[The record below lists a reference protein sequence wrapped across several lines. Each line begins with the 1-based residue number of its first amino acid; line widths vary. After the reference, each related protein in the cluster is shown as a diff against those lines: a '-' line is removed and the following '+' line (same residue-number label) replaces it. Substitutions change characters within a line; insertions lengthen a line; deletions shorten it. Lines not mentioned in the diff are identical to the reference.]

1 MAIVS
6 PSILSAD
13 FGKLGADCRTVLD
26 AGAQMLHY
34 DVMDG
39 HFVPNISFGVPVLKS
54 LHKTLPDAFYD
65 VHLMI
70 SHPLQYA
77 EPFIKAGA
85 TLYNFHLECEDDI
98 QQTLDAVKA
107 LGCKT
112 GLTIKPGTA
121 PEALA
126 PYLDQLDL
134 VLVMSVEP
142 GFGGQKFMPSALD
155 KLRWLKAGREARP
168 ALSAGSGR
176 RRGRH
181 HRPAVC
187 GGRCRRSGGRQCRV
201 RQGRQDRRRAPSGCP
216 VRGSVVW
223 MKH

>member
-1 MAIVS
+1 M
-6 PSILSAD
+6 
-13 FGKLGADCRTVLD
+13 VLD

-54 LHKTLPDAFYD
+54 LHKAMPDAFYD

-98 QQTLDAVKA
+98 QQTIDAVKA
-107 LGCKT
+107 LGCKV

-121 PEALA
+121 PEALE

-134 VLVMSVEP
+134 ALVMSVEP
-142 GFGGQKFMPSALD
+142 GFGGQKFMPMALD
-155 KLRWLKAGREARP
+155 KIRALREEIDRRGLSCLVEVDGGVDAATAPQCVAAGADV
-168 ALSAGSGR
+168 LVAGSAIFGAAD
-176 RRGRH
+176 
-181 HRPAVC
+181 PAAA
-187 GGRCRRSGGRQCRV
+187 V
-201 RQGRQDRRRAPSGCP
+201 RA
-216 VRGSVVW
+216 
-223 MKH
+223 MAAL

>member
-1 MAIVS
+1 MTTIS

-13 FGKLGADCRTVLD
+13 FNQLGADCRMVLD

-54 LHKTLPDAFYD
+54 LHKALPDAFYD

-85 TLYNFHLECEDDI
+85 SLYNFHLECEDDI
-98 QQTLDAVKA
+98 QQTIDAVKA
-107 LGCKT
+107 LGCKV
-112 GLTIKPGTA
+112 GLTIKPGTE
-121 PEALA
+121 PQALA

-142 GFGGQKFMPSALD
+142 GFGGQKFNPIVLD
-155 KLRWLKAGREARP
+155 KLRQLRAIGYTGLTEVDGGVSLSNLPLLHECGLDAAVMGT
-168 ALSAGSGR
+168 ALFKSANLAEDIAKIHQMR
-176 RRGRH
+176 
-181 HRPAVC
+181 
-187 GGRCRRSGGRQCRV
+187 
-201 RQGRQDRRRAPSGCP
+201 
-216 VRGSVVW
+216 
-223 MKH
+223 

>member
-1 MAIVS
+1 MTIVS

-13 FGKLGADCRTVLD
+13 FTKLGADCRMVLD

-54 LHKTLPDAFYD
+54 LHKGMPAAFYD

-70 SHPLQYA
+70 SHPLAYA
-77 EPFIKAGA
+77 EPFAKAGA
-85 TLYNFHLECEDDI
+85 TLLNFHLECEDDI
-98 QQTLDAVKA
+98 QQTIDAIKA
-107 LGCKT
+107 QGCKV

-142 GFGGQKFMPSALD
+142 GFGGQKFMPAAVEKIAAIRAEAQRRGLSTDIEVDGGIDAATAPLCAA
-155 KLRWLKAGREARP
+155 AGANV
-168 ALSAGSGR
+168 LVAGSAVFGAKD
-176 RRGRH
+176 
-181 HRPAVC
+181 PAAAM
-187 GGRCRRSGGRQCRV
+187 SAI
-201 RQGRQDRRRAPSGCP
+201 RAAC
-216 VRGSVVW
+216 V
-223 MKH
+223 

>member
-1 MAIVS
+1 M
-6 PSILSAD
+6 
-13 FGKLGADCRTVLD
+13 
-26 AGAQMLHY
+26 
-34 DVMDG
+34 
-39 HFVPNISFGVPVLKS
+39 
-54 LHKTLPDAFYD
+54 
-65 VHLMI
+65 
-70 SHPLQYA
+70 
-77 EPFIKAGA
+77 
-85 TLYNFHLECEDDI
+85 
-98 QQTLDAVKA
+98 KA

-155 KLRWLKAGREARP
+155 KLRWLKAE
-168 ALSAGSGR
+168 
-176 RRGRH
+176 
-181 HRPAVC
+181 
-187 GGRCRRSGGRQCRV
+187 CRRSGGRQCRV

>member
-13 FGKLGADCRTVLD
+13 FGKLGADCRMVLD

-54 LHKTLPDAFYD
+54 LHKALPDAFYD

-98 QQTLDAVKA
+98 QATIDAVRA
-107 LGCKT
+107 LGCKV
-112 GLTIKPGTA
+112 GLTIKPGTPA
-121 PEALA
+121 EALA
-126 PYLDQLDL
+126 PWLDQLDL

-142 GFGGQKFMPSALD
+142 GFGGQKFNPIVLD
-155 KLRWLKAGREARP
+155 KLRQLRAIGYTGLTEVDGGVSLSNLPLLHECGLDAAVMGTALFKSANP
-168 ALSAGSGR
+168 AEDIAKIHQMR
-176 RRGRH
+176 
-181 HRPAVC
+181 
-187 GGRCRRSGGRQCRV
+187 
-201 RQGRQDRRRAPSGCP
+201 
-216 VRGSVVW
+216 
-223 MKH
+223 

>member
-1 MAIVS
+1 MTIIS

-13 FGKLGADCRTVLD
+13 FNQLGADCRMVLD

-54 LHKTLPDAFYD
+54 LHKGMPAAFYD

-85 TLYNFHLECEDDI
+85 SLYNFHLECEDDI
-98 QQTLDAVKA
+98 QQTIDAVKA
-107 LGCKT
+107 LGCKV

-134 VLVMSVEP
+134 VLVPCTAFDADCYRVGMGKGYYDRYLPRCTRAVKI
-142 GFGGQKFMPSALD
+142 GIALEVQRVPRAAVD
-155 KLRWLKAGREARP
+155 DHDQRLDAFVTE
-168 ALSAGSGR
+168 
-176 RRGRH
+176 RGIYT
-181 HRPAVC
+181 
-187 GGRCRRSGGRQCRV
+187 
-201 RQGRQDRRRAPSGCP
+201 
-216 VRGSVVW
+216 W
-223 MKH
+223 K

>member
-13 FGKLGADCRTVLD
+13 FGKLGADCRMVLD

-54 LHKTLPDAFYD
+54 LHKNLPDAFYD

-77 EPFIKAGA
+77 EAFIKAGA

-98 QQTLDAVKA
+98 QATIDAVRA
-107 LGCKT
+107 LGCKV

-121 PEALA
+121 P
-126 PYLDQLDL
+126 Q
-134 VLVMSVEP
+134 
-142 GFGGQKFMPSALD
+142 FMPSALD
-155 KLRWLKAGREARP
+155 KLRWLKAERAARGAHYLLEVDGGVDSTTAPQCVEAG
-168 ALSAGSGR
+168 ADILVAGSAVFGAAD
-176 RRGRH
+176 
-181 HRPAVC
+181 PAAAVQHLA
-187 GGRCRRSGGRQCRV
+187 SL
-201 RQGRQDRRRAPSGCP
+201 
-216 VRGSVVW
+216 
-223 MKH
+223 

>member
-13 FGKLGADCRTVLD
+13 FGKLGADCRMVLD

-121 PEALA
+121 PEALE

-134 VLVMSVEP
+134 VLVPCTAFDADCFRVGMGKGYYDRYLPRCKNAVKIGIAFEAQRVEHAAVDEHD
-142 GFGGQKFMPSALD
+142 QRLD
-155 KLRWLKAGREARP
+155 AYVTE
-168 ALSAGSGR
+168 
-176 RRGRH
+176 RGIYK
-181 HRPAVC
+181 
-187 GGRCRRSGGRQCRV
+187 
-201 RQGRQDRRRAPSGCP
+201 
-216 VRGSVVW
+216 W
-223 MKH
+223 K

>member
-134 VLVMSVEP
+134 VLVMTVEP
-142 GFGGQKFMPSALD
+142 GFGGQAFMESQLD
-155 KLRWLKAGREARP
+155 TIRQVRAIIDRYNPACELEVDGGVAPKTAPLVVEAGANV
-168 ALSAGSGR
+168 LVAGSAVYGKEDI
-176 RRGRH
+176 
-181 HRPAVC
+181 PAAIAAL
-187 GGRCRRSGGRQCRV
+187 RV
-201 RQGRQDRRRAPSGCP
+201 
-216 VRGSVVW
+216 
-223 MKH
+223 

>member
-126 PYLDQLDL
+126 PYLDQRGLHYLLEVDGGVDDTTAPL
-134 VLVMSVEP
+134 CVEAGADVLV
-142 GFGGQKFMPSALD
+142 
-155 KLRWLKAGREARP
+155 
-168 ALSAGSGR
+168 AGSAVFGKDDRTAAVR
-176 RRGRH
+176 RL
-181 HRPAVC
+181 A
-187 GGRCRRSGGRQCRV
+187 
-201 RQGRQDRRRAPSGCP
+201 AL
-216 VRGSVVW
+216 
-223 MKH
+223 

>member
-13 FGKLGADCRTVLD
+13 FGKLGADCRMVLD

-77 EPFIKAGA
+77 EAFIKAGA

-98 QQTLDAVKA
+98 QATIDAVRA
-107 LGCKT
+107 LPSPQT
-112 GLTIKPGTA
+112 NAPAPLLTWMRKLKSLPRMFVPRRPISSARAMAVFRRFTA
-121 PEALA
+121 SG
-126 PYLDQLDL
+126 Y
-134 VLVMSVEP
+134 
-142 GFGGQKFMPSALD
+142 SA
-155 KLRWLKAGREARP
+155 RT
-168 ALSAGSGR
+168 
-176 RRGRH
+176 
-181 HRPAVC
+181 
-187 GGRCRRSGGRQCRV
+187 
-201 RQGRQDRRRAPSGCP
+201 
-216 VRGSVVW
+216 
-223 MKH
+223 